1 MQCVIYFKGEMRM
14 EEYIIKKYSN
24 RKLYDTK
31 EKKYVNLSEISRL
44 IREGI
49 DLKVIDNHSKEDI
62 TSLVLAQIIVEQ
74 EKTKKIMLP
83 SLLSPLRLLKR
94 GGDSMMN
101 LTKKMLL
108 AGIGT
113 LSLTKEKADKIA
125 DDLIKRGELSK
136 SESKD
141 FVVELLDMAEKEKDR
156 IIEKIK
162 PYIEKELEKMNFA
175 SQKSV
180 DDLDKKIDSLENKIN
195 QLIKKI
201 KQSKE

>member
-1 MQCVIYFKGEMRM
+1 M

>member
-1 MQCVIYFKGEMRM
+1 M
-14 EEYIIKKYSN
+14 EEYIIKKYIN

-94 GGDSMMN
+94 GGDSMIN
-101 LTKKMLL
+101 LTKKMFL

-141 FVVELLDMAEKEKDR
+141 FVLDLLDMAEKEKDK

-162 PYIEKELEKMNFA
+162 PDIEKELEKMNFA

-180 DDLDKKIDSLENKIN
+180 ADLDKKIDSLENKIN

-201 KQSKE
+201 K